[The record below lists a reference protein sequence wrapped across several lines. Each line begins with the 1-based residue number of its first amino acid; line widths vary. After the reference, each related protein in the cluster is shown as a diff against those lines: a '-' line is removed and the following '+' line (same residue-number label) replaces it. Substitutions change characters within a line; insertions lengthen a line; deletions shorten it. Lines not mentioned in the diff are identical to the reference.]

1 MKSKFVAPL
10 SLAGSVAALFLFQ
23 VDFVSSQQS
32 FGADSQFRASDPSVR
47 GGAAGAGGQIDGL
60 SFNQQA
66 FFASGLADFN
76 SAEEVDAGLGPRMNP
91 DGCGG
96 CGHPSA
102 RGTRLTS
109 LDVLLAPSSK
119 QWGKKR
125 HPPLYSLH

>member
-60 SFNQQA
+60 SFNPQA

-76 SAEEVDAGLGPRMNP
+76 SAEEVDEGLGPRMNL

-96 CGHPSA
+96 SPQH
-102 RGTRLTS
+102 TRLARPIAS
-109 LDVLLAPSSK
+109 RAAPL
-119 QWGKKR
+119 R
-125 HPPLYSLH
+125 PLSEARQHHAL